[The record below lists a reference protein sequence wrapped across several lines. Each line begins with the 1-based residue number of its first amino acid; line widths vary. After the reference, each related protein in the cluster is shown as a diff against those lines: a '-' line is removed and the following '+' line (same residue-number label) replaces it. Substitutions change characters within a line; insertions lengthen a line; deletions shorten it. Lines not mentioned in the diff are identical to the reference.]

1 MIVLILIFARCFL
14 YRISLI
20 TCVGLYVMLVFSHS
34 FLIIFFVL
42 IRNFFFCFLFF
53 FLMIRRPPRSTRTDT
68 LFPYTTLFRSDAGHQ
83 EPDGHAGE
91 GGPLPRHGGAL
102 RWCLGIEEPSIGH
115 AFTAT
120 RIAEAT
126 TMTATP
132 ADSRRGSLEG
142 GSGSSRRMAVSLSAH
157 RRYDMAAVTKL
168 RASNP
173 MPSVSLPGKSS
184 SSDAEM
190 GR

>member
-1 MIVLILIFARCFL
+1 MRRWSTGMQPAVEILVVLAGPQQQA
-14 YRISLI
+14 S
-20 TCVGLYVMLVFSHS
+20 
-34 FLIIFFVL
+34 
-42 IRNFFFCFLFF
+42 
-53 FLMIRRPPRSTRTDT
+53 RRADLHHAHQAEGQVHAGT
-68 LFPYTTLFRSDAGHQ
+68 DAGHQ

-142 GSGSSRRMAVSLSAH
+142 GSGSSRRIAVSLSDH
-157 RRYDMAAVTKL
+157 RRYDMAAVTTL
-168 RASNP
+168 RARTP
-173 MPSVSLPGKSS
+173 PEREKC
-184 SSDAEM
+184 
-190 GR
+190 